1 MAFSEGSAD
10 SLVIEELPL
19 ARIKSLAVTILHP
32 SVHIV
37 ALHEL
42 KQLPSEI
49 CKSFSAKVWGNA
61 ANCNL
66 TKQCTKAAVGLHDE
80 DMLGNVSDLLPWSII
95 ALPRNRGSVW
105 ARQLGGIRAK
115 SECQRGER
123 TPPPSRCAL
132 CGEKQHGLGRRAD
145 WEKSCKAWGKQ

>member
-10 SLVIEELPL
+10 SLVIEELSL

-105 ARQLGGIRAK
+105 PDSWGG
-115 SECQRGER
+115 SEPRVNVREGSGHHPPLAVLYVER
-123 TPPPSRCAL
+123 SSM
-132 CGEKQHGLGRRAD
+132 G
-145 WEKSCKAWGKQ
+145 